1 MDFGA
6 LLKATLKKHEIPV
19 IRFTGDIGFNRV
31 AIYSVFKNKR
41 ELPKEVFEKILASYP
56 FSKQE
61 KLNLERAFRL
71 SQFES
76 ERFEMMAFIK
86 TEFEKLGKAPDCT
99 PEKSENLD
107 FSRPS
112 IFLSGRADYNAA
124 VETLLKRENTAE
136 NAVVYTNYSYFDEQ
150 TDKIVYDFVK
160 NASCRLVIRHS
171 VIKGTGENVKERL
184 HNGFASIKFAK
195 LGHITS
201 VGSRDEPPFALST
214 HFIGKKSVLM
224 YDDKTQCGFFS
235 TEETV
240 VRAYCLSAAKR
251 ESARKPL
258 NRVFE
263 NAFELKSFTEPMMS
277 KNDLII
283 IESALPVRYFTKC
296 EILDET
302 LKKDIPEREVILSS
316 FWNHLLICR
325 SLSNPSVFTQSS
337 IRHFLESGKSYEAPE
352 IFLNNISVLNRRRIL
367 DEAKKEL
374 LSEESRFSVIRDSSF
389 EISEKISVASSPHS
403 VSVFYMVEKPGCD
416 FLGSGVFT
424 VYDEEFSSLLGDFYD
439 YLFVNDFFLSKEE
452 LEKELDSAVA
462 QCI

>member
-251 ESARKPL
+251 ESARTPL

-283 IESALPVRYFTKC
+283 IESTLPVRYFTRC
-296 EILDET
+296 DILDET

-367 DEAKKEL
+367 AEAKKEL
-374 LSEESRFSVIRDSSF
+374 LSEDSRFSVIRDSSF

>member
-296 EILDET
+296 DILDET

-337 IRHFLESGKSYEAPE
+337 IRDFLENGKSYDAPE
-352 IFLNNISVLNRRRIL
+352 FFLNNISVLNRRRIL
-367 DEAKKEL
+367 AEAKKEL
-374 LSEESRFSVIRDSSF
+374 LGEDSRFSVIRDSSF

>member
-19 IRFTGDIGFNRV
+19 IRFTEDIGFNRV

-41 ELPKEVFEKILASYP
+41 KLPKVVFEKILASYP

-160 NASCRLVIRHS
+160 NDSCRLVIRHS
-171 VIKGTGENVKERL
+171 VIKGTGDNVKERL
-184 HNGFASIKFAK
+184 HNGFAGIKFAK

-201 VGSRDEPPFALST
+201 VGPRDEPPFALST
-214 HFIGKKSVLM
+214 HFIGEKSVVM
-224 YDDKTQCGFFS
+224 YDEKTQCGFFS

-251 ESARKPL
+251 ESARTPL

-283 IESALPVRYFTKC
+283 IESTLPVRYFTKC
-296 EILDET
+296 RILDET

-337 IRHFLESGKSYEAPE
+337 IRHFLENGKSYDAPE
-352 IFLNNISVLNRRRIL
+352 FFLNNISVLNRRRIL

-424 VYDEEFSSLLGDFYD
+424 VYGEEFSSLLGDFYD

>member
-124 VETLLKRENTAE
+124 VETLLKGENTAE

-160 NASCRLVIRHS
+160 NDSCRLVIRHS

-251 ESARKPL
+251 ESARTPL

-296 EILDET
+296 RILDET

-325 SLSNPSVFTQSS
+325 SLSNPSVFTQGS
-337 IRHFLESGKSYEAPE
+337 IRHFLENGKSYDAPGF
-352 IFLNNISVLNRRRIL
+352 FLNNISVLNRRRIL

>member
-337 IRHFLESGKSYEAPE
+337 IRHFLENGKSYDAPE
-352 IFLNNISVLNRRRIL
+352 IFLNNISVLNRRHIL

>member
-1 MDFGA
+1 M
-6 LLKATLKKHEIPV
+6 
-19 IRFTGDIGFNRV
+19 
-31 AIYSVFKNKR
+31 
-41 ELPKEVFEKILASYP
+41 VFEKILASYP

-160 NASCRLVIRHS
+160 NDSCRLVIRHS
-171 VIKGTGENVKERL
+171 VIKGTGDNVKERL
-184 HNGFASIKFAK
+184 HNGFAGIKFAK

-201 VGSRDEPPFALST
+201 VGPRDEPPFALST
-214 HFIGKKSVLM
+214 HFIGEKSVVM
-224 YDDKTQCGFFS
+224 YDEKTHCGFFS

-251 ESARKPL
+251 ESARTPL

-283 IESALPVRYFTKC
+283 IESTLPVRYFTKC
-296 EILDET
+296 DILDET

-367 DEAKKEL
+367 AEAKKEL
-374 LSEESRFSVIRDSSF
+374 LGEDSRFSVIRDSSF
-389 EISEKISVASSPHS
+389 EISEKISVASGPHS

-424 VYDEEFSSLLGDFYD
+424 VYGEEFSSLLGDFYD

>member
-107 FSRPS
+107 FSRPN

-251 ESARKPL
+251 ESAREPL

-316 FWNHLLICR
+316 F
-325 SLSNPSVFTQSS
+325 F
-337 IRHFLESGKSYEAPE
+337 
-352 IFLNNISVLNRRRIL
+352 
-367 DEAKKEL
+367 
-374 LSEESRFSVIRDSSF
+374 
-389 EISEKISVASSPHS
+389 ASSRIRLRLRTLILLR
-403 VSVFYMVEKPGCD
+403 KN
-416 FLGSGVFT
+416 SGA
-424 VYDEEFSSLLGDFYD
+424 S
-439 YLFVNDFFLSKEE
+439 
-452 LEKELDSAVA
+452 
-462 QCI
+462 

>member
-251 ESARKPL
+251 ESAREPL

-296 EILDET
+296 RILDET

-337 IRHFLESGKSYEAPE
+337 IRHFLESGKSYDAPE
-352 IFLNNISVLNRRRIL
+352 FFLNNISVLNRRRIL

>member
-99 PEKSENLD
+99 PEKSKNLD

-337 IRHFLESGKSYEAPE
+337 IRHFLENGKSYDAPE
-352 IFLNNISVLNRRRIL
+352 IFLNNISVLNRRHIL

>member
-251 ESARKPL
+251 ESAREPL

-337 IRHFLESGKSYEAPE
+337 IRHFLENGKSYDAPE
-352 IFLNNISVLNRRRIL
+352 FFLNNISVLNRRRIL